1 MATGRGN
8 IIVRIAAV
16 LLAVMLSLVPSSTL
30 RQPPERV
37 SSGDAMPFSSFSKTL
52 RKIADRFP
60 GDRSDR
66 SLSFPFDHGI
76 HPDVPTEIWEFTGQM
91 NTPDG
96 HRYGFLL
103 SFTRFGL
110 QPEQPERPSA
120 WATRDVYR
128 GLFAFLDASNGH
140 YRASERFAR
149 AALGMSGYDPVS
161 GLVWLDDWKLRVPLG
176 ETTSFALQA
185 DTDGTQLNL
194 RLEARKPAVVPAGQS
209 FPAAAGGR
217 LRAYLLSRMA
227 ISGTVRLGEHRHK
240 VTGEAWLS
248 RSWGKLAPPGGQLV
262 LNRYQLQLDD
272 GREFL
277 FFQLRR
283 KDGSALP
290 HLTIYPGQRKD
301 GSAPPVSSGL
311 LIESDGR
318 VVPISGND
326 VRLEPAT
333 YWSNPSGVPYPVG
346 WIVRLPKL
354 EAELRLSPLVEDQE
368 IVRSV
373 RAWSGAVS
381 VSGAGPRGKALSG
394 RGFVELAG
402 Y

>member
-60 GDRSDR
+60 EDRSDR

-76 HPDVPTEIWEFTGQM
+76 HPDVPMEIWEFTGQM

-103 SFTRFGL
+103 SFTRLGL

-176 ETTSFALQA
+176 ETTSFTLQA
-185 DTDGTQLNL
+185 DADGTQLNL

-262 LNRYQLQLDD
+262 LNRYQLQLDN
-272 GREFL
+272 GREL
-277 FFQLRR
+277 LLFQLR
-283 KDGSALP
+283 
-290 HLTIYPGQRKD
+290 RKD

-318 VVPISGND
+318 AVPISGND

-333 YWSNPSGVPYPVG
+333 YWSNPSGVLYPVG

-381 VSGAGPRGKALSG
+381 VSGTGPRGKALSG

>member
-30 RQPPERV
+30 RQPPERG

-103 SFTRFGL
+103 SFTRLGL
-110 QPEQPERPSA
+110 QPEQPGRPSA

-185 DTDGTQLNL
+185 DIDGTQLNL

-209 FPAAAGGR
+209 FPAAAEGR

-240 VTGEAWLS
+240 VTGEAWLN
-248 RSWGKLAPPGGQLV
+248 RSWGKIAPPGGQLV

-277 FFQLRR
+277 FFQLR
-283 KDGSALP
+283 
-290 HLTIYPGQRKD
+290 RKD

-333 YWSNPSGVPYPVG
+333 YWSNPSGVRYPVG